1 MSFMGVLHKMGRL
14 VQLGGIVGLALG
26 SLALTVC
33 GGRTVGPADDAGSLD
48 AQTVDGGVDATS
60 ESDGAF
66 DGSSEQPDAQLWDV
80 ICE

>member
-1 MSFMGVLHKMGRL
+1 MGVFRKLGRL
-14 VQLGGIVGLALG
+14 AQLGGIVGLALG

-33 GGRTVGPADDAGSLD
+33 GGRTGDPSVDAASSDAATLD
-48 AQTVDGGVDATS
+48 AGVDAAADP
-60 ESDGAF
+60 DGAL